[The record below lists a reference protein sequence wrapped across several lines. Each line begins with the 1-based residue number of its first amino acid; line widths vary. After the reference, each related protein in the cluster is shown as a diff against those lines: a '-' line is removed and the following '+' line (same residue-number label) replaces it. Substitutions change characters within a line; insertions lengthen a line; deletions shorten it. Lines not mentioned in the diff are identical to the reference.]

1 MVQVQPFA
9 ENIKCS
15 KTFYLFI
22 FLPTFLLHL
31 LFINSFMSW
40 IPDLGSSVL
49 DPRLDAK

>member
-1 MVQVQPFA
+1 MVQVLA

-15 KTFYLFI
+15 EAFYLFN
-22 FLPTFLLHL
+22 FLHTFLLHL

-49 DPRLDAK
+49 DPRLDAQ